1 MANSAI
7 TSDASKVTDARLV
20 AIERDIKWQSLFIK
34 LAFTAMIAVGIGC
47 IVVTTV
53 VILQLSDLNVGLAR
67 LTDRVDG
74 LEDRFDGLED
84 KFDRLEDKFDRRF
97 DGLEDKFDR
106 RFDGLEDRFD
116 GLEELVLQHIALH
129 SENRDNR

>member
-20 AIERDIKWQSLFIK
+20 ASERDSKWQSLFIK

-53 VILQLSDLNVGLAR
+53 VILQLSDLNVGIER
-67 LTDRVDG
+67 LIDKVDA
-74 LEDRFDGLED
+74 LES
-84 KFDRLEDKFDRRF
+84 KFDRSI
-97 DGLEDKFDR
+97 DGL
-106 RFDGLEDRFD
+106 
-116 GLEELVLQHIALH
+116 
-129 SENRDNR
+129 

>member
-84 KFDRLEDKFDRRF
+84 RFDGLEDKFDRLEDKFDRRF
-97 DGLEDKFDR
+97 DGLED
-106 RFDGLEDRFD
+106 RFDE
-116 GLEELVLQHIALH
+116 LEELVLQHIALH

>member
-53 VILQLSDLNVGLAR
+53 VILQLSDLNVGLSR
-67 LTDRVDG
+67 LTDRV
-74 LEDRFDGLED
+74 
-84 KFDRLEDKFDRRF
+84 

-116 GLEELVLQHIALH
+116 RLEDRFDELEELVLQHIALH